1 MSKMENRLTQNIAQK
16 QTLQLNA
23 SQLQGLNLLAT
34 PAVELENL
42 LALELQSNPLLEVIS
57 SGREVLAGDL
67 VGAAAEAGNE
77 QLPGEFDG
85 DNEVL
90 PMAEYVADAW
100 EDFSGEES
108 YSNAVDPEETQ
119 RKRDFMFD
127 LLTSSRTLED
137 LLLEQLNFAG
147 VSKKK
152 YRIARAVIGNLD
164 EQGFLA
170 THPADMA
177 MSLNVPM
184 EDVADAVKL
193 VQSFEPPGIGAR
205 DVKESLSLQL
215 QRSNYPDE
223 RIYILLEHYSDELAR
238 NQLPQIARNMKISMD
253 TLQQFL
259 TDLRKLNSV
268 PVRGLELNAPAQTV
282 IPEMDV
288 KIVDDEICIYGHEG
302 AFPRLGLVSR
312 YQKMLDDPATD
323 EESRKYLQEKLTSAE
338 NLIKSLDLREDTL
351 RRLTGVIVKYQTGFF
366 RNGVEHLQ
374 PMTMSEAAKE
384 LDLNESTVS
393 RAVAGKY
400 IDTPF
405 GVFEYKFFFSGGYTA
420 ADGEDV
426 SSRAVKEKIRNL
438 IDSEEPRKPLSDE
451 AISKLLA
458 ADGLKVA
465 RRTVA
470 KYRESMNILP
480 TNLRRQH

>member
-1 MSKMENRLTQNIAQK
+1 MENRLSQNIAQK

-23 SQLQGLNLLAT
+23 TQLQGLNLLAA
-34 PAVELENL
+34 PALELENL
-42 LALELQSNPLLEVIS
+42 LAAELQNNPLLEVIS
-57 SGREVLAGDL
+57 DGREVLAGDL
-67 VGAAAEAGNE
+67 VGAAADAGNE

-90 PMAEYVADAW
+90 PMAEYVAAAW
-100 EDFSGEES
+100 EDFSGEDS
-108 YSNAVDPEETQ
+108 YSDAGDAEETQ

-127 LLTSSRTLED
+127 SLTSSRTLED
-137 LLLEQLNFAG
+137 LLIEQLNFSG
-147 VSKKK
+147 VSPKK
-152 YRIARAVIGNLD
+152 YRIAKAVIGNLD
-164 EQGFLA
+164 ENGFLV

-184 EDVADAVKL
+184 EDVTDAVKL

-223 RIYILLEHYSDELAR
+223 RIYILLEQYSDELAR
-238 NQLPQIARNMKISMD
+238 NQLPQIARSMKIPMD
-253 TLQQFL
+253 TLLQFL
-259 TDLRKLNSV
+259 ADLRKLNSV
-268 PVRGLELNAPAQTV
+268 PVRGLEVSAAAQAV
-282 IPEMDV
+282 IPEMSVAVADG
-288 KIVDDEICIYGHEG
+288 EITIAGHEG
-302 AFPRLGLVSR
+302 SFPKLGIVQHYR
-312 YQKMLDDPATD
+312 KMLENPEIDD
-323 EESRKYLQEKLTSAE
+323 ESRKYLQEKLTAAE
-338 NLIKSLDLREDTL
+338 SLIKSLDLREDTL
-351 RRLTGVIVKYQTGFF
+351 RRLTGVIVKHQSEFF
-366 RNGVEHLQ
+366 RNGVEYLQ
-374 PMTMSEAAKE
+374 PMTMNEAAKE

-400 IDTPF
+400 IDTPY

-420 ADGEDV
+420 EDGEDI

-465 RRTVA
+465 RRTVT
-470 KYRESMNILP
+470 KYRESMNIP
-480 TNLRRQH
+480 ATNLRRQH